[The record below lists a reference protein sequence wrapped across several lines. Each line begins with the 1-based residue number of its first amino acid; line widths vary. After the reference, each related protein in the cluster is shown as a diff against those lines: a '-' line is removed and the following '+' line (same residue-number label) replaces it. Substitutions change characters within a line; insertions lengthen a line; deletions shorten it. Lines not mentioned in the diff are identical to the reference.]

1 MSEDQ
6 LARALDQFKA
16 LEFCERH
23 RGHKESKSARSF
35 EYLLTCVCGSDRLRW
50 RHEPG
55 VKQAWVCWGCMKSGD
70 TIALVQLLEN
80 VSEMDAIG
88 YVVDGYVGGDAPT
101 ELSRRAVIAKP
112 APVLLTHLPR
122 IPYPE
127 AFERLD
133 WNMTSHLHAWR
144 YLLQERELSTDSIW
158 QFNLGYCRRGRHKGY
173 VIFPVLMDGTLV
185 YWQGRAT
192 WDPPRHFT
200 REQRKQWEKT
210 THYCKTLNPFAREGF
225 ATSGD
230 VLFNYDTARTAEHV
244 VIVEGPIDAMKI
256 GPHAVA
262 LLGKAINPVKVER
275 LLRMHA
281 RRYTIYLDRGAEETE
296 KALSLARELNAFAPV
311 SITVPPEGHDAGSL
325 SPQQN
330 AAVIAAGVSFR
341 DHGLQSG
348 LKPQ

>member
-1 MSEDQ
+1 MSTEQ
-6 LARALDQFKA
+6 LDRALAQFKA

-23 RGHKESKSARSF
+23 DGHKESKSPRSF
-35 EYLLTCVCGSDRLRW
+35 EYLLRCVCGSDRLRW

-55 VKQAWVCWGCMKSGD
+55 VKQAWVCWGCQKSGD

-101 ELSRRAVIAKP
+101 ELHRTAVIAKP
-112 APVLLTHLPR
+112 SPVHLAHLPR
-122 IPYPE
+122 ISYPE
-127 AFERLD
+127 SFERLD
-133 WNMTSHLHAWR
+133 WNMAAHRPAWR
-144 YLLQERELSTDSIW
+144 YLLQERGLTTEGIW
-158 QFNLGYCRRGRHKGY
+158 HFNLGFCRRGRHKGY

-192 WDPPRHFT
+192 WDPPKHFT
-200 REQRKQWEKT
+200 REQRKQWEKDT
-210 THYCKTLNPFAREGF
+210 YYRKTLNPYAREGF

-230 VLFNYDTARTAEHV
+230 VLFNYDAARVVEHV
-244 VIVEGPIDAMKI
+244 VIVEGPIDAMKV
-256 GPHAVA
+256 GVHAVA

-281 RRYTIYLDRGAEETE
+281 RRYTIYLDRGAEEAE
-296 KALSLARELNAFAPV
+296 KALKLARELNAFAPV

-325 SPQQN
+325 TREQN

-341 DHGLQSG
+341 DHGLTSG
-348 LKPQ
+348 LKVT